1 MYANIDV
8 LYEIMTFAPVFAAF
22 AVVGGISTIIV
33 GVARLFTPLRRWID
47 GEY

>member
-1 MYANIDV
+1 MNANVDV

-22 AVVGGISTIIV
+22 AVVGGISATIV
-33 GVARLFTPLRRWID
+33 GVARMFPSLRRWID